1 MRNDRRE
8 ILRKR
13 LGKLQRHYAALDE
26 YHGLITELEKRKD
39 LYDPEVFQ
47 TLKGYE
53 RAVLDAYLKRH
64 SSLQDYLGAKVFPLL
79 LESAGIPTDR
89 MSQVLAMVERE
100 GIIESLQ
107 DWIELREIRND
118 LEHDYPGDLRAA
130 LSALKTCVSGFAKL
144 EKYYRNT
151 IGFLRGNGDPTL

>member
-1 MRNDRRE
+1 MITDKQE

-13 LGKLQRHYAALDE
+13 LDKLHRHYAAIEE
-26 YHGLITELEKRKD
+26 YHGLITELERQKD
-39 LYDPEVFQ
+39 IYDPDVFQ
-47 TLKGYE
+47 SLDGYE
-53 RAVLDAYLKRH
+53 RAAFDAYLKRY

-79 LESAGIPTDR
+79 LEIAGIPADR
-89 MSQVLAMVERE
+89 MSRVLAMVERE

-118 LEHDYPGDLRAA
+118 LEHDYPDDLRAA
-130 LSALKTCVSGFAKL
+130 LSALRICVSSFTKL

-151 IGFLRGNGDPTL
+151 IEFPRENDASTL

>member
-1 MRNDRRE
+1 
-8 ILRKR
+8 
-13 LGKLQRHYAALDE
+13 
-26 YHGLITELEKRKD
+26 
-39 LYDPEVFQ
+39 
-47 TLKGYE
+47 
-53 RAVLDAYLKRH
+53 
-64 SSLQDYLGAKVFPLL
+64 
-79 LESAGIPTDR
+79 
-89 MSQVLAMVERE
+89 MVERE